1 MKDGGVV
8 QSKANRSRG
17 NDGITPNLRSDSKGL
32 RTRSSSDVQEQ
43 EKMDILA
50 QEEREL
56 SLPLLVHSLQAP
68 RTMATHLVEG
78 GSLLNLLS

>member
-8 QSKANRSRG
+8 QSKANRARG
-17 NDGITPNLRSDSKGL
+17 NDGITPNLRSDSKGP
-32 RTRSSSDVQEQ
+32 RTRSSDVQEQ
-43 EKMDILA
+43 EKMDILT
-50 QEEREL
+50 QEEIEL

-78 GSLLNLLS
+78 GSLYSIY